1 MKALDAYRSTLKE
14 LDKHESPTFSVDDF
28 NWFFNESVDQ
38 YVSKNYGVGDIFQK
52 DLDDISKIVKDDVAL
67 TQDGGDKTLFSKPAD
82 YRHLLYLKVRAKA
95 LSTFR
100 KWTLNQEQD
109 FVIRRQ
115 RFSRRGYQEENA
127 YEQPSED
134 YPQYRVSNEKLKILI
149 GTRFEPVSAKIM
161 YISKPAVVY
170 LNPDDSSD
178 YNQEGNNSTLEFP
191 DYVCKEIIRWCSRLF
206 LENIESPRY
215 QTALAERQMNGK
227 E

>member
-1 MKALDAYRSTLKE
+1 MKALDAYRSVLKE
-14 LDKHESPTFSVDDF
+14 LDKHESPTFNVDDF
-28 NWFFNESVDQ
+28 NWFFNESIDQ
-38 YVSKNYGVGDIFQK
+38 YISKNYGLGDIFQK
-52 DLDDISKIVKDDVAL
+52 DLDDISAIVKDDVAL
-67 TQDGGDKTLFSKPAD
+67 VQESDKSLFAKPTD
-82 YRHLLYLKVRAKA
+82 YRHLLYLKVTAKA

-100 KWTLNQEQD
+100 KWTVNQQQD

-149 GTRFEPVSAKIM
+149 GSRFEPVSAKIM
-161 YISKPAVVY
+161 YICTASVVY
-170 LNPDDSSD
+170 LNPDSSSN
-178 YNQEGNNSTLEFP
+178 YNLEENNSTLEFP

-215 QTALAERQMNGK
+215 QTSVMERQLNAK